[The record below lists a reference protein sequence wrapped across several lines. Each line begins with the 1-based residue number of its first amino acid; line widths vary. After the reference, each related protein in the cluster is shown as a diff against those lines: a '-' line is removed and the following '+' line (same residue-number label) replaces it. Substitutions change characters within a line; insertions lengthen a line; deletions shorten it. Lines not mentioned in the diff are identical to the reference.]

1 MVKSTSKVEAQFEE
15 ARAAWG
21 IFRRKN
27 PTATL
32 IQFHRDM
39 DGLVYIIA
47 HHPASLDPQ
56 LTIDAR
62 ALAEHYRTDG
72 LLEAA

>member
-1 MVKSTSKVEAQFEE
+1 MREMTASVEEQFKE
-15 ARAAWG
+15 ARAAWR

-32 IQFHRDM
+32 IQFHRDT

-47 HHPASLDPQ
+47 HHPASSDPQ